1 MCEAGQTL
9 KHGECVA
16 IGMLEEL
23 KIGEKMKYVKD
34 KNLVKRVEKILKKF
48 NLPTTIPE
56 DAKT

>member
-1 MCEAGQTL
+1 M
-9 KHGECVA
+9 A

-48 NLPTTIPE
+48 NLPTKIPE